1 MSNTDQE
8 NDETYSE
15 EETKRRADAAL
26 KRMLQTPNYPQI
38 YKSTLPRWLLRML

>member
-1 MSNTDQE
+1 MNETP

-26 KRMLQTPNYPQI
+26 KRMLQTPHRPHKESKVKNRQ
-38 YKSTLPRWLLRML
+38 